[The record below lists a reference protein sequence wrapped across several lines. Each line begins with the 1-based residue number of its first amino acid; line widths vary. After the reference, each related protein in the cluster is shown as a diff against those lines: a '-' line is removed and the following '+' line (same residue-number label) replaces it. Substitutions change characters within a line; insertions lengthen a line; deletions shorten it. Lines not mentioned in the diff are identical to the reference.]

1 MADFEPISGANDAGD
16 QIQAETLVVGG
27 GIAGM
32 TAAIETA
39 EIGKQVILVERDP
52 SLGGRIAAMNQYFP
66 KLCPPTCG
74 MEINLK
80 RMRINPNV
88 RVLTLAEVENISG
101 SAGAYEV
108 QLRLNPRSVND

>member
-1 MADFEPISGANDAGD
+1 MAEFEPGEAGD
-16 QIQAETLVVGG
+16 QIEAEMLVVGG

-39 EIGKQVILVERDP
+39 ELGKKVILVEKNP
-52 SLGGRIAAMNQYFP
+52 SLGGRVVASNQYFP

-80 RMRINPNV
+80 RMRSNPNI
-88 RVLTLAEVENISG
+88 RILTLAEVESVSG
-101 SAGAYEV
+101 S
-108 QLRLNPRSVND
+108 PRAITRSGSS